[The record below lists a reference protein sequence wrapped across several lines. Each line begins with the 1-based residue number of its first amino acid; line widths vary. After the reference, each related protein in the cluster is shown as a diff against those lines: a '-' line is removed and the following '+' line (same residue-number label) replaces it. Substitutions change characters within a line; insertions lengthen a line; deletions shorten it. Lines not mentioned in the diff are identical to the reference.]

1 MRIRRSRRDGDSP
14 SNLVLLPALLAP
26 VVLVG
31 GWNLAASAQTDGFDS
46 LRQSLSA
53 LAALGA
59 SHREIMTW
67 TFVLLGACHVGTAL
81 LLRAAPGRGRAV
93 LAVGGLATAAV
104 ALVPLSEESDGLAH
118 GVVAAV
124 AFGALALWPVLAS
137 REDGPRV
144 LRARTQR
151 LAAAVLGGLVAWF
164 VVALSLDVLVGLAE
178 RSAALAQALWPLLVA
193 WLVREWGG
201 GGGTPP
207 PQEPP
212 EVPDEPETPRE
223 PQQPEP
229 IDVRPPHRIGTP
241 AGPRG

>member
-1 MRIRRSRRDGDSP
+1 MRKRRSRRGDDST
-14 SNLVLLPALLAP
+14 SGLVLLPAVLAP
-26 VVLVG
+26 IVLVG

-46 LRQSLSA
+46 LRQSLSS

-67 TFVLLGACHVGTAL
+67 TFVLLGACHVGTAA
-81 LLRAAPGRGRAV
+81 LLRSAAGRGRAV
-93 LAVGGLATAAV
+93 LAVGGIATAAV
-104 ALVPLSEESDGLAH
+104 AAVPFSDERDGLAH
-118 GVVAAV
+118 TVVAAV
-124 AFGALALWPVLAS
+124 AFGALALWPLLAA

-151 LAAAVLGGLVAWF
+151 LAAAVLGGLVLWF
-164 VVALSLDVLVGLAE
+164 VVALSVDVLVGLAE
-178 RSAALAQALWPLLVA
+178 RAAALAQALWPLAVA

-207 PQEPP
+207 PDEPP

-223 PQQPEP
+223 PEQPEP
-229 IDVRPPHRIGTP
+229 IDVRPPHRIR
-241 AGPRG
+241 ASSGPRT